1 MPKGY
6 IPSNTSVHFINY
18 HFVWCPKYRRKV
30 LNDKIRK
37 RLEELIR
44 QKIKEI
50 NCEILSLSISE
61 DHVHLFVQANPK
73 LSANYVVG
81 QVKGYTSNVLR
92 KEFQELRLYLRLQ
105 LYHHLMQSI
114 LHIFPLVPGP

>member
-61 DHVHLFVQANPK
+61 DHVHLFVQANQK

-92 KEFQELRLYLRLQ
+92 K
-105 LYHHLMQSI
+105 
-114 LHIFPLVPGP
+114 

>member
-30 LNDKIRK
+30 LNEPIRK

-44 QKIKEI
+44 EKINGREGHSRTYT
-50 NCEILSLSISE
+50 L
-61 DHVHLFVQANPK
+61 
-73 LSANYVVG
+73 VG
-81 QVKGYTSNVLR
+81 DCVRPTETKATLDEARTIFRGDTIGSP
-92 KEFQELRLYLRLQ
+92 
-105 LYHHLMQSI
+105 HHL
-114 LHIFPLVPGP
+114 

>member
-30 LNDKIRK
+30 LNEPIRK

-44 QKIKEI
+44 EKIKKI
-50 NCEILSLSISE
+50 NCEI
-61 DHVHLFVQANPK
+61 
-73 LSANYVVG
+73 
-81 QVKGYTSNVLR
+81 
-92 KEFQELRLYLRLQ
+92 
-105 LYHHLMQSI
+105 
-114 LHIFPLVPGP
+114 

>member
-30 LNDKIRK
+30 LNEPIRK

-44 QKIKEI
+44 EKIKKI
-50 NCEILSLSISE
+50 NRDLNASININGREGHSRTYT
-61 DHVHLFVQANPK
+61 L
-73 LSANYVVG
+73 VG
-81 QVKGYTSNVLR
+81 DCVRPTETKATVDEARTIFRVATIGSP
-92 KEFQELRLYLRLQ
+92 
-105 LYHHLMQSI
+105 HHL
-114 LHIFPLVPGP
+114 